1 MPGTPGVRA
10 SRRSL
15 LILAL
20 LAAIAP
26 PAFATRW
33 DPVSP
38 EDLAS
43 GRPRQDSTAGAV
55 VLFSRVWV
63 DDEIGGDGVRSVW
76 VHYIRIKVHSTEA
89 AQELANREILFAD
102 HSRVTEV
109 EARTIQSDGRITPMP
124 PQAISKE
131 TRARVRGK
139 KLKSVRFAPPEVRPG
154 CIVEY
159 RWRQVLDD
167 ALLDFAAFDLQVE
180 DMPARE
186 IRIHLK
192 PLVAPGLAQQQL
204 TFGAH
209 VPSQRDQ
216 GGYFVFEQRDVPAF
230 HEEPYMP
237 PERHVR
243 PWLMVA
249 YVTSAKRSVARYW
262 SEYGK
267 EQAEAFDDW
276 CRSGDALRDVART
289 VTAGASSDLE
299 RLERLARWCRTEFH
313 AHVPDPDTLRAH
325 HVKPNANASA
335 ALRQRA
341 GTLRDLD
348 QLFGALARGAGFEVR
363 YAAVPD
369 RRVVRFTQDLTE
381 AGFLSSY
388 QVAVLVNGGWRS
400 FDPQGSW
407 LPWDMV
413 PVEEEGQLSLVCDRD
428 STFFLETPIAEPDRS
443 VRARLADLELEEDGD
458 LVGEVRFRMTGH
470 WNQVWHEAL
479 EDDPDTLAVLRRVL
493 DWDRGALEVTR
504 FRTRPVPDEHEGFE
518 GAVHVRLPG
527 HAAEAGDRLLVQP
540 SAWWSTQPVPFTAE
554 RRRYPVQFPFAWTDV
569 DSLRIRLPGDW
580 KVESL
585 PAARPAGAE
594 GVASYRLAFESGEE
608 GGSIRCDRHF
618 QMGLGGNLVFP
629 RDSYDGLRQL
639 FDLIADRDRL
649 SVPLV
654 RRGGSR

>member
-1 MPGTPGVRA
+1 MPGTPGVHA
-10 SRRSL
+10 GRRSL
-15 LILAL
+15 LLLAL
-20 LAAIAP
+20 LATITS

-43 GRPRQDSTAGAV
+43 GRPGQDPAAGAV

-63 DDEIGGDGVRSVW
+63 DDEVDGDDLRSVW
-76 VHYIRIKVHSTEA
+76 VHYVRIKVLTAEA
-89 AQELANREILFAD
+89 AQELASQQIRFED

-109 EARTIQSDGRITPMP
+109 EARTIQPDGRVTPMP
-124 PQAISKE
+124 PQAVSKE
-131 TRARVRGK
+131 TRARVRGRK
-139 KLKSVRFAPPEVRPG
+139 FKSIRFAPPEIRAG

-159 RWRQVLDD
+159 RWRQVFDD
-167 ALLDFAAFDLQVE
+167 ALLHYATFDLQME
-180 DMPARE
+180 DLPARE

-192 PLVAPGLAQQQL
+192 PLVIPRWAQRQM
-204 TFGAH
+204 TFGTLK
-209 VPSQRDQ
+209 PSTRDE
-216 GGYFVFEQRDVPAF
+216 GGYFVWEQRDVPGF
-230 HEEPYMP
+230 HEEPFMP

-249 YVTSAKRSVARYW
+249 YVPSARRSGTHYW
-262 SEYGK
+262 AERGK
-267 EQAEAFDDW
+267 EGAEFFDDW
-276 CRSGDALRDVART
+276 CRSGDALREVARE
-289 VTAGASSDLE
+289 VTAGASNDLE
-299 RLERLARWCRTEFH
+299 RLERLARWCRAEFH
-313 AHVPDPDTLRAH
+313 AHVPDRDTLRAH

-341 GTLRDLD
+341 GTLQDLD
-348 QLFGALARGAGFEVR
+348 LLFAALARCAGFEVR

-369 RRVVRFTQDLTE
+369 RRDVRFTQALTE
-381 AGFLSSY
+381 AAFLSSY
-388 QVAVLVNGGWRS
+388 QVAVRVDGGWRS
-400 FDPQGSW
+400 FDPQGRW

-413 PVEEEGQLSLVCDRD
+413 PIEEEGQLSLVCDRD
-428 STFFLETPIAEPDRS
+428 STFFLETPIAEPERS
-443 VRARLADLELEEDGD
+443 ARARLADLELEEDGD
-458 LVGEVRFRMTGH
+458 LVGEVRFRLTGH
-470 WNQVWHEAL
+470 WNQEWHDAL
-479 EDDPDTLAVLRRVL
+479 EDDPDTLAVLRSLL
-493 DWDRGALEVTR
+493 DWDRSAVELTD
-504 FRTRPVPDEHEGFE
+504 FRSRPVPDEHDGFE

-569 DSLRIRLPGDW
+569 DSLRMRLPGDW

-618 QMGLGGNLVFP
+618 QMGLGGNLVCP